1 MKVFLSYSNEDKVL
15 AGSIKQNLE
24 DYGLTVFL
32 AHEDI
37 EPLAE
42 WVDILRAELEACVV
56 FIPILTETFRKS
68 RWTDQETGIAITRGI
83 LIAPLKVTV
92 DPYGFISHVQ
102 AFRLDRNN
110 IESTCFKLASAIV
123 SNPAL
128 GEIFKN
134 ALIDKFGGSWSFDDA
149 THNTELLLL
158 FEEYTVRQVTEI
170 IKHAISNR
178 QIYKSFR
185 ARTKLSSF
193 FDGYKDH
200 LDSKLLDAFHEA
212 IAEE

>member
-1 MKVFLSYSNEDKVL
+1 MKVFLSYSNEDKAL
-15 AGSIKQNLE
+15 AGKIKQDLE

-42 WVDILRAELEACVV
+42 WVDTLRAELGACVV

-68 RWTDQETGIAITRGI
+68 KWTDQETGIAIARDI

-92 DPYGFISHVQ
+92 DPYGFISRFQ
-102 AFRLDRNN
+102 ALRVDLNN
-110 IESTCFKLASAIV
+110 MESTCFELASVIA
-123 SNPAL
+123 SNPVL
-128 GEIFKN
+128 GDLFKD
-134 ALIDKFGGSWSFDDA
+134 ALINKFGNSWSFDDA
-149 THNTELLLL
+149 THNTELLLS
-158 FEEYTVRQVTEI
+158 FEGYAVRQVTEI

-178 QIYKSFR
+178 QIYESFR
-185 ARTKLSSF
+185 ARTRLSSF

-200 LDSKLLDAFHEA
+200 LDSKLLEAFYEA